1 MAQPMRST
9 MKHTHQHAVGES
21 IVLKVLINHLLDL
34 LDPSMP
40 QAWMIDGS
48 LEHNALQLI
57 SEYSVNQLSADLSH
71 SDVHN
76 GMINCTEAMAI
87 LADPLSDLELSSITR
102 NELEQTIIDLHRD
115 LENVAETNE

>member
-1 MAQPMRST
+1 